1 MKNLSTLL
9 CIAAAITA
17 GCSVSSAAN
26 AQSAGDV
33 QVKLLATMVDPDGS
47 IDRVELDGIGL
58 PAGTNTRA
66 DTSYVP
72 TIAVEYFVTRNLSLE
87 TICCVTQ
94 HDVVGTGPLAGA
106 GLVSNANIVPAT
118 LTVKYHP
125 LRGAAISPYIGAGP
139 TYFLFIDE
147 RAGPATRALG
157 ATRNHLSDEFG
168 FALQAGVDV
177 PINDR
182 GLAIS
187 IDAKRYF
194 VSTTARWFVANGT
207 EVLRTRHDLDPWV
220 VSVGLAMRF

>member
-1 MKNLSTLL
+1 MTFLNTLL
-9 CIAAAITA
+9 RTAVAATAAIAAYVPA
-17 GCSVSSAAN
+17 C

-58 PAGTNTRA
+58 PVGTNTRG

-72 TIAVEYFVTRNLSLE
+72 TLAVAYFVTPNLSLE

-118 LTVKYHP
+118 VTVKYHP

-147 RAGPATRALG
+147 RSGAATRALG
-157 ATRNHLSDEFG
+157 ATRNRMSNEFG
-168 FALQAGVDV
+168 IALQAGVDV

-182 GLAIS
+182 GLAFS

-194 VSTTARWFVANGT
+194 VSTTARWFLANGT
-207 EVLRTRHDLDPWV
+207 EVLRTRHDLNPWV
-220 VSVGLAMRF
+220 VSMGLAMRF